1 MKIECVKLQMRI
13 PTEHFSKVP
22 VSSLSPALSPR
33 DEEKEL
39 LPGSRTPTPNSTNGP
54 TSTNNKPAGRKNS
67 VGSAPTSPNMSR
79 KSIGTDSDSGQRSIS
94 PGLLESE
101 ERDRFSPDHGNG
113 PYSLPTVTS
122 ISLGLMAFKRYW
134 ILDFIITYYMV
145 YLHTARTRVIL
156 VL

>member
-1 MKIECVKLQMRI
+1 MRI

-39 LPGSRTPTPNSTNGP
+39 VSGSRTPTPNSTNGTSSKP
-54 TSTNNKPAGRKNS
+54 TGRKNS
-67 VGSAPTSPNMSR
+67 VGSAPTSPNVSR
-79 KSIGTDSDSGQRSIS
+79 KSTGTDSDSGQRSIS

-101 ERDRFSPDHGNG
+101 ERDRFSPDHGTG

-122 ISLGLMAFKRYW
+122 ISLGLKAFKR
-134 ILDFIITYYMV
+134 
-145 YLHTARTRVIL
+145 
-156 VL
+156 